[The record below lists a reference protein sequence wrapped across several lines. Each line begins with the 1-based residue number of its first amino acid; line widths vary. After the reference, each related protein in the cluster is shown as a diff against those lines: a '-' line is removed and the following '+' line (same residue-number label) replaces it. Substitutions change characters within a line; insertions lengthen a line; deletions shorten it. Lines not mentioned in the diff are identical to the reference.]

1 MSFCG
6 LIIKRAGETIYL
18 LLPFLL
24 HMASCKTG
32 DQLLKISKSRRGEM
46 QVALLLKYV
55 EQSRDSH
62 HTTSS
67 VQ

>member
-24 HMASCKTG
+24 YMASCKTG

-62 HTTSS
+62 HTTSP